1 MGGFAIIVIII
12 SIVIFLL
19 LREFWCWFF
28 KINEK
33 ISLLEE
39 QNSILRF
46 AFKIQDTDPNRLDY
60 VNTKNLQALHV
71 NKLKEKFELS
81 TDDEERRSIAY
92 ELVELGEVNY
102 KKYIR

>member
-1 MGGFAIIVIII
+1 MGDFVIIVIII

-28 KINEK
+28 KINK
-33 ISLLEE
+33 RISLLEE

-60 VNTKNLQALHV
+60 VNTKNPQALHV
-71 NKLKEKFELS
+71 NKLKEQFELS
-81 TDDEERRSIAY
+81 IDDEERRSIAY